1 MTKTKTVYI
10 SPEDLPT
17 WEKIHAA
24 ADAENRGVGYY
35 ICRMFENKIKREKN
49 EKN

>member
-10 SPEDLPT
+10 SPEDMPT

-35 ICRMFENKIKREKN
+35 ICRMFENQSDVKRGEK
-49 EKN
+49 